1 MIRTAF
7 KEKPIEGI
15 DLDKGVHTYNIYQD
29 SNKKNIH
36 ILSNLNNKINERIL
50 PNQKQLNK
58 EYLSYRN
65 YWRNHYKQK
74 MINYNSDKAR
84 YKKDKLTKQE
94 FVSLVMANKYR
105 KVGE

>member
-1 MIRTAF
+1 MITSIF
-7 KEKPIEGI
+7 KRKPIKGI
-15 DLDKGVHTYNIYQD
+15 NLNKGVHTYNIYQD

-58 EYLSYRN
+58 EYFTYKN
-65 YWRNHYKQK
+65 YWRKHHKQK
-74 MINYNSDKAR
+74 MANYNSDKSR
-84 YKKDKLTKQE
+84 SKKDKLTKQQ
-94 FVSLVMANKYR
+94 FVSLVMANKNR